1 MADNPIKKAYLNHY
15 AELRN
20 SLKMRLGTYSQA
32 DDILHDTWIKL
43 HQGRSMSEAKNPL
56 AYLYRIAMN
65 ISASDFRRQEFFDL
79 DTDALL
85 HFADDTLGPEDHAL
99 VTDDIK
105 QLNKAL
111 SGLSHRRRD
120 ILLSSRIYEVP
131 HKDLAERFGIS
142 TRMIEKELK
151 SALEYCCEHLD
162 RELIQRFG
170 PISDKNA

>member
-1 MADNPIKKAYLNHY
+1 MADNPIRNAYLNHY
-15 AELRN
+15 SELRN
-20 SLKMRLGTYSQA
+20 RLKIHLGSYSQA

-43 HQGRSMSEAKNPL
+43 HQGRSMTEAKNPL
-56 AYLYRIAMN
+56 AYLHRIAMN
-65 ISASDFRRQEFFDL
+65 ISASDFRRQELLDV

-85 HFADDTLGPEDHAL
+85 HFADDSLGPEDHTL
-99 VTDDIK
+99 IVDDIK
-105 QLNKAL
+105 QLNQAL
-111 SGLSHRRRD
+111 ASLSPRRRD
-120 ILLSSRIYEVP
+120 ILLSSRLYEVP

-151 SALEYCCEHLD
+151 SALEYCCKHLD